1 MPVRFFPIINE
12 ESGLALEACPGPDGL
27 IMIAEYHGRDN
38 QLWFS
43 ETDTNTIHSKV
54 YPKKALTLDENW
66 NRRGWGKVHLQN
78 RHFLL
83 ETQKWKIMSVC
94 QFDNRRCKEIISLCR
109 NPNRLDS
116 LKLMV
121 AGRPGRELLCSKM
134 KREGQQI
141 WLLDASLRRNPLGQ
155 DGTSLT
161 NSSLVASKGT
171 ITPIKV

>member
-1 MPVRFFPIINE
+1 MPVRFFPIINQ
-12 ESGLALEACPGPDGL
+12 ESRLALEACPGPEGL
-27 IMIAEYHGRDN
+27 IIIAEYNGRDN

-83 ETQKWKIMSVC
+83 ETQKWKIKSGLPSC
-94 QFDNRRCKEIISLCR
+94 NEIISLCR

-121 AGRPGRELLCSKM
+121 AGRQLLCSKM

-141 WLLDASLRRNPLGQ
+141 WLLDANLRRNPRGP
-155 DGTSLT
+155 DVASST

>member
-1 MPVRFFPIINE
+1 MPARFFPIINQ
-12 ESGLALEACPGPDGL
+12 ESNLALEACPGPEGSIVL
-27 IMIAEYHGRDN
+27 AEYNGRDN

-83 ETQKWKIMSVC
+83 ETQKWKINSEVH
-94 QFDNRRCKEIISLCR
+94 RTRIISLCQ

-134 KREGQQI
+134 KREYWQI
-141 WLLDASLRRNPLGQ
+141 CWLLDANLRRNPRGQ
-155 DGTSLT
+155 DVASST